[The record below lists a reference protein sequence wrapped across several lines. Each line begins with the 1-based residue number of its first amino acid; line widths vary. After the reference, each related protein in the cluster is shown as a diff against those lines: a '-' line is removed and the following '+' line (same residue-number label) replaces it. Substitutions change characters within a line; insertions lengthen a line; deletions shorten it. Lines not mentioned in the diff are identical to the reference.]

1 MTSKG
6 RAKSKQAGSAEHLR
20 PSVAPRV
27 FAAIEAEE
35 IIDHLHDDNDTLKT
49 CSLVC
54 RAWLLPSRYH
64 LFGRFPSQSSWIAPT
79 KLDDFLGI
87 LDSETDNYISP
98 FIRQVHFY
106 NVCSD
111 YSIVPFIPLLNVLND
126 ETLTPAFKSL
136 SFRRYILESDDLDH
150 IPLHRLTYLDITK
163 CTFETFDSLMAL
175 FSELSCVEKLLVDLV
190 NVTSKS
196 LPDRDCEAVLLPKL
210 RNLELYA
217 WMVKIIIPLLAPPP
231 TLRDLSFGIHGID
244 ELFIM
249 REFLDDLAPDLNS
262 FSLWYGG
269 LGRQKDIELCLQAI
283 DLKALALLCTFKFD
297 MKNHATLSDI
307 PAVLD
312 QITSPMI
319 NHIKI
324 SFQVKPADIQPEEGS
339 WRRIPAI
346 LARPNFRQLRKL
358 EFYIDRPIHWAEK
371 IEAWIRETLAELEL
385 RCTAIQVGEPKVM
398 DSYYGADQHSTIIYF
413 FK

>member
-1 MTSKG
+1 MI
-6 RAKSKQAGSAEHLR
+6 
-20 PSVAPRV
+20 

-54 RAWLLPSRYH
+54 RTWLLPSRYH
-64 LFGRFPSQSSWIAPT
+64 LFGEFPSRSSWIAPT

-98 FIRQVHFY
+98 FIRQVDFY
-106 NVCSD
+106 NVDSD
-111 YSIVPFIPLLNVLND
+111 YSIYPFVPLLNVLND

-136 SFRRYILESDDLDH
+136 SLRRYVLEFDDLDH

-175 FSELSCVEKLLVDLV
+175 FSELSCVEKLLIDLV
-190 NVTSKS
+190 NVTSGY

-217 WMVKIIIPLLAPPP
+217 WMVKTIIPLLAPPP
-231 TLRDLSFGIHGID
+231 TLRDLSFCIHGID
-244 ELFIM
+244 ELFTM

-269 LGRQKDIELCLQAI
+269 WGTRKDI
-283 DLKALALLCTFKFD
+283 
-297 MKNHATLSDI
+297 
-307 PAVLD
+307 
-312 QITSPMI
+312 
-319 NHIKI
+319 
-324 SFQVKPADIQPEEGS
+324 G
-339 WRRIPAI
+339 I
-346 LARPNFRQLRKL
+346 LPH
-358 EFYIDRPIHWAEK
+358 EIDR
-371 IEAWIRETLAELEL
+371 
-385 RCTAIQVGEPKVM
+385 C
-398 DSYYGADQHSTIIYF
+398 S
-413 FK
+413 